1 MTSAHWYL
9 VLGSLRF
16 ALVLAKGLLARVL
29 LSSATIYLSVGFIVS
44 LVPRCNSLNPV
55 HHAELLGRTA
65 GLALLI
71 SLFTVGLRIGV
82 PIFDRRW
89 CVPYA
94 LRYFR

>member
-9 VLGSLRF
+9 VLGSRRF

-29 LSSATIYLSVGFIVS
+29 LSSATIYLSVRIIVR

-65 GLALLI
+65 GARA
-71 SLFTVGLRIGV
+71 VGFAIHCRAAH
-82 PIFDRRW
+82 RRTD
-89 CVPYA
+89 
-94 LRYFR
+94 FRSAMVCPPTP